1 MKQITILW
9 MKWKLAKVIIA
20 TPSEIVVDIR
30 ILSKEPELPIQGA
43 TPDFRRIRK
52 ETRKDYFHDISEK
65 ILNSRE
71 IVIFGSDNS
80 KEELLEYL
88 NRNEEDVFNRV
99 IGVEASG
106 DMPEEKI
113 IARGRKYI

>member
-9 MKWKLAKVIIA
+9 MKWKIARVIIA
-20 TPSEIVVDIR
+20 TPSEIIEDIHIMSR
-30 ILSKEPELPIQGA
+30 EPKFPTQGT
-43 TPDFRRIRK
+43 TPNYRK
-52 ETRKDYFHDISEK
+52 LRKDSRLNYFNSITEC

-80 KEELLEYL
+80 KEELLEFL
-88 NRNEEDVFNRV
+88 SKNAEDVFIRV